1 MPSYCLP
8 LLVLLLMCGVWLGVE
23 AAISEDAVLLTLSG
37 DLEMTASW
45 TDSPRSG
52 STYNVYILT
61 NFRDPPSSAVHVK
74 NGLTFDAGLT
84 QMSYAITAANFNE
97 FTPIGATVGNF
108 PGFEHGE
115 LYRLYIEYYD
125 ASGAQLNTGVELSE
139 FATPMIKA
147 AAPRNLTDCGL
158 FGTHEPCDSIP
169 YASGTIHSF
178 RVYWESP
185 LSRGYGSYVPPD
197 SHQIEYY
204 KLQISDTIS
213 FEQVRAEERCNWG
226 TSWHDF
232 FTRVDIENSSPP
244 SFYYIPSIELHN
256 FCVFDAKIATFQ
268 NVKRYWSSF
277 AINQDIYVRVAAG
290 TVIGDGAWSAPIAV
304 RPSNIWFQLW
314 SNMQHMGISF
324 DEFVMQTCALIP
336 HARWEPWTPHI
347 PGTQKPMATHCG
359 CVDGY
364 TEKWSSFDQT
374 LWNNPGGPRTYA
386 THAPQ
391 MHCLPCG

>member
-158 FGTHEPCDSIP
+158 FGTHMNLAIQFHTPLELFIHFACIGSPHFHVAMVLMFPRILTRLNTTNSKFQIPFLLNKYAQKRDAIGVLLGMIFSREWTLKILRHLLFTTFLALNSIT
-169 YASGTIHSF
+169 S
-178 RVYWESP
+178 VY
-185 LSRGYGSYVPPD
+185 LM
-197 SHQIEYY
+197 Q
-204 KLQISDTIS
+204 KLLLFKT
-213 FEQVRAEERCNWG
+213 
-226 TSWHDF
+226 
-232 FTRVDIENSSPP
+232 
-244 SFYYIPSIELHN
+244 
-256 FCVFDAKIATFQ
+256 
-268 NVKRYWSSF
+268 
-277 AINQDIYVRVAAG
+277 
-290 TVIGDGAWSAPIAV
+290 
-304 RPSNIWFQLW
+304 
-314 SNMQHMGISF
+314 
-324 DEFVMQTCALIP
+324 
-336 HARWEPWTPHI
+336 
-347 PGTQKPMATHCG
+347 
-359 CVDGY
+359 
-364 TEKWSSFDQT
+364 
-374 LWNNPGGPRTYA
+374 
-386 THAPQ
+386 
-391 MHCLPCG
+391 